1 MMISTNVLVNLPVP
15 KQNTICT
22 IKIIEGKLYREV
34 ECHFPARCSGV
45 EHYLKLLAPKL
56 PNMELSINTRDW
68 PQVNP
73 TWGHDAMPVFS
84 FSKTKEYIDI
94 MYPAWSFWEGG
105 PAISLYPTGIG
116 RWDQH
121 RLSITA
127 AANKYPWE
135 SKKDKAFFRGS
146 RTSEERD
153 ALVLLS
159 RSQPDLVD
167 AQYTKNQAWK
177 SDADTLHAAPAKEVS
192 FEDHCKYK
200 YLFNYRG
207 VAASFRFKHL
217 FLCKSL
223 VFHVGDEWIEF
234 FYPSLKPWVHYV
246 PINPKATE
254 KEIANS
260 INYFK
265 ENNELAKEIA
275 ERGYNHIW
283 DNLTDNDVLCYWRR
297 LLKNYAKLLRYEVIK
312 SDDVK
317 RL

>member
-15 KQNTICT
+15 KQNTIST
-22 IKIIEGKLYREV
+22 IKIIKEKLYREV

-73 TWGHDAMPVFS
+73 AWGHDAMPVFS

-127 AANKYPWE
+127 AANK
-135 SKKDKAFFRGS
+135 
-146 RTSEERD
+146 
-153 ALVLLS
+153 
-159 RSQPDLVD
+159 
-167 AQYTKNQAWK
+167 
-177 SDADTLHAAPAKEVS
+177 
-192 FEDHCKYK
+192 
-200 YLFNYRG
+200 G

-297 LLKNYAKLLRYEVIK
+297 LLKNYAKLLRYE
-312 SDDVK
+312 
-317 RL
+317 